1 MTSAQPVLFVPH
13 GAPTF
18 ALRPGA
24 AGAALA
30 AAARTLP
37 RPRAIV
43 IISAHWD
50 TAMPTVGFAGRPDTI
65 HDFWG
70 FPEELYA
77 LRYPATGCREAAQ
90 EVVAAIQ
97 AVGLPVQADPQHGL
111 DHGAWIPL
119 RLMFPD
125 ADVPVIPL
133 SIQSQGGPAAAYRLG
148 QALAPLAA
156 RNFLVIASG
165 NITHNLRDFQR
176 AGRNGGQTPAYV
188 REFTDWIA
196 GRLAARDVTGLL
208 DYRRQ
213 APGAVQAHPTD
224 EHLLPLYVA
233 LGAAGDPTKIQRFH
247 AGIDDYVIAMDAY
260 AFLPDEAGQLATDR
274 PFESQ
279 PVVANEVQIQFRITA
294 NAGE

>member
-1 MTSAQPVLFVPH
+1 MTAAQPVLFVPH
-13 GAPTF
+13 GAPTV

-30 AAARTLP
+30 TAAQALT

-43 IISAHWD
+43 IVSAHWD
-50 TAMPTVGFAGRPDTI
+50 TATPTVGFADRPETVY
-65 HDFWG
+65 DFWG
-70 FPEELYA
+70 FPEALYT

-90 EVVAAIQ
+90 EVVAAL
-97 AVGLPVQADPQHGL
+97 AAAGLPVQQDERRGL

-125 ADVPVIPL
+125 ADIPVIPL
-133 SIQSQGGPAAAYRLG
+133 SIQSRGGPEAAWRLG
-148 QALAPLAA
+148 RALAPLAA
-156 RNFLVIASG
+156 RGFLVIGSG
-165 NITHNLRDFQR
+165 NLTHNLGDFQR

-188 REFTDWIA
+188 RQFADWMA
-196 GRLAARDVTGLL
+196 DRLGARDLPALL

-233 LGAAGDPTKIQRFH
+233 LGAAGDPARIERFH
-247 AGIDDYVIAMDAY
+247 AGIDDYVLAMDAY
-260 AFLPDEAGQLATDR
+260 AFLPDERGD
-274 PFESQ
+274 S
-279 PVVANEVQIQFRITA
+279 
-294 NAGE
+294 

>member
-1 MTSAQPVLFVPH
+1 MPPTPPVLFIPH

-24 AGAALA
+24 AGAALVDA
-30 AAARTLP
+30 ASKLP

-50 TAMPTVGFAGRPDTI
+50 TAIPTVGFADRPETLY
-65 HDFWG
+65 DFWG
-70 FPEELYA
+70 FPEELYT
-77 LRYPATGCREAAQ
+77 LRYPATGCHEAAQ
-90 EVVAAIQ
+90 DVVAAIQ
-97 AVGLPVQADPQHGL
+97 AAGLPVQSNPQRGL

-125 ADVPVIPL
+125 ADIPVIPL
-133 SIQSQGGPAAAYRLG
+133 SIQSQGGPEAAYQLG

-156 RNFLVIASG
+156 RGFLIIASG
-165 NITHNLRDFQR
+165 NLTHNLRDFQI
-176 AGRNGGQTPAYV
+176 AQRNGDRTPAYV
-188 REFTDWIA
+188 REFTDWVA
-196 GRLAARDVTGLL
+196 ERLAARDFSGLL

-213 APGAVQAHPTD
+213 APSALQAHPTD

-233 LGAAGDPTKIQRFH
+233 LGAAGDPAKIERLH

-260 AFLPDEAGQLATDR
+260 AFLPR
-274 PFESQ
+274 
-279 PVVANEVQIQFRITA
+279 
-294 NAGE
+294 